1 MNQILVKVRY
11 GYRGKTRCVINV
23 LFFSRLKDLRK
34 YARKHSTEK
43 SRDLSEAAGCYVGLE
58 SKKYFGL
65 ICLWEEIVGAGY
77 FAHELQHF
85 VFDYIAR
92 EMSDNLSD
100 VNEKL
105 AWMVGDM
112 TAQFWAK
119 YYKLYP
125 EKGQP

>member
-77 FAHELQHF
+77 F
-85 VFDYIAR
+85 
-92 EMSDNLSD
+92 SDNLSD